1 MTRDQARKM
10 TLSGNFLHSYF
21 AGVGHEL
28 PSTDQELIDLSDGN
42 LLLANAVIGM
52 LAPLRRKSFDE
63 VLDELPP
70 RDEGFPEHAAPTTMW
85 ATTIDLL
92 RYAHGNGWQ
101 QTTQPTRVC
110 DVPTAFRNAF
120 NLAVAIIYEF
130 AAQTGQPPATV
141 AKTFADAAAL
151 ADPASSKVGQGRH
164 GPDRSPQTAG
174 WFG

>member
-10 TLSGNFLHSYF
+10 KLSGDLLHSYIT
-21 AGVGHEL
+21 GVGGGL
-28 PSTDQELIDLSDGN
+28 PPTAQELIDLTDGN
-42 LLLANAVIGM
+42 FLLANAVIGM

-70 RDEGFPEHAAPTTMW
+70 RDEGFPEHAAATPMW

-92 RYAHGNGWQ
+92 RYARGHGLQ
-101 QTTQPTRVC
+101 QMPQPSTSYNVA
-110 DVPTAFRNAF
+110 TAFRNSF
-120 NLAVAIIYEF
+120 NLAMAETFEF
-130 AAQTGQPPATV
+130 AAQTRQHPASV

-151 ADPASSKVGQGRH
+151 ADLGPTDMGRGH
-164 GPDRSPQTAG
+164 RGPGRSPEGAG